1 MGRRFAELM
10 IQPSVHREIDRGN
23 DEGESLVG
31 NLETGRLEGVSFSVD
46 RGWVVWE
53 PIGTPVS

>member
-1 MGRRFAELM
+1 M
-10 IQPSVHREIDRGN
+10 IRPSVHREIDRGN